1 MLYILALISG
11 FFIGLGVTL
20 YFKKFIST
28 QKPKYLRRGIYNH
41 TFEVTDTFG
50 HKSDIHVQFEVGEI
64 ERTVNNSKIEVINIV
79 PNTTV
84 YSTESYKRKMI
95 GLVNHTWVDS
105 SSFDWIE
112 DDMSEKRNKKIDQI
126 LG

>member
-41 TFEVTDTFG
+41 TFEVTDFG
-50 HKSDIHVQFEVGEI
+50 HKIDIHVQFEVGEI

>member
-20 YFKKFIST
+20 YFKKSIST
-28 QKPKYLRRGIYNH
+28 QKPKYLRRGIYNRAI
-41 TFEVTDTFG
+41 EVTDTFG

-84 YSTESYKRKMI
+84 YSTESYKSKMI

>member
-1 MLYILALISG
+1 
-11 FFIGLGVTL
+11 
-20 YFKKFIST
+20 
-28 QKPKYLRRGIYNH
+28 
-41 TFEVTDTFG
+41 
-50 HKSDIHVQFEVGEI
+50 
-64 ERTVNNSKIEVINIV
+64 
-79 PNTTV
+79 
-84 YSTESYKRKMI
+84 MI

>member
-1 MLYILALISG
+1 MLYILSLISG

-41 TFEVTDTFG
+41 TFEVTDTFD